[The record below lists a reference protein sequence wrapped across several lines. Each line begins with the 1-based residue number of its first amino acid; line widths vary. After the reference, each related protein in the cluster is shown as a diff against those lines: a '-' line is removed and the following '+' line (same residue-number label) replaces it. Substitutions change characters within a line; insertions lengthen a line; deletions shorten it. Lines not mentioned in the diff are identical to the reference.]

1 MVCVVYRGRGKG
13 RKGKWCGNFL
23 PKRKYISV
31 LDGGGDFKK
40 WNYIYVLLKK
50 EKKRNNK
57 NTILFRKFSR
67 VQWKHVFVT

>member
-31 LDGGGDFKK
+31 LDGGGDFAK

-50 EKKRNNK
+50 EKKK
-57 NTILFRKFSR
+57 E
-67 VQWKHVFVT
+67 